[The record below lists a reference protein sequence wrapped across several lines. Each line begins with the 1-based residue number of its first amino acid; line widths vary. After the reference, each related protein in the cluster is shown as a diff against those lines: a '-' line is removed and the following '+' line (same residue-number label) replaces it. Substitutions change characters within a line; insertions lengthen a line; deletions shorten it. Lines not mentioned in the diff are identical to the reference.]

1 LKNPS
6 QKRAGGVA
14 QDEGPEFK
22 SQYRKKKKKREREN
36 ERKKERKRNVRQH
49 GGCQRLGT
57 EESVIIKGNVKAPI
71 RLGLS
76 SILIQLVIH
85 KPHR

>member
-1 LKNPS
+1 
-6 QKRAGGVA
+6 
-14 QDEGPEFK
+14 
-22 SQYRKKKKKREREN
+22 
-36 ERKKERKRNVRQH
+36 
-49 GGCQRLGT
+49 
-57 EESVIIKGNVKAPI
+57 VIIKGNVKAPI